1 MKQWL
6 TAQELAAQALPH
18 LPSTKRG
25 INDLAIRECWNE
37 HPTFVRRRS
46 GRGGGMEYHFHI
58 LPTLAQIE
66 YSRRHLKV
74 GIPALPPVANDE
86 TAVVPA
92 NPIGAK
98 AAKRRDARLA
108 IVQRFNSFRKG
119 LTLGHYGAHDQFVRK
134 YNNRS
139 LAIDEWVVDLVPK
152 LSQRSLERW
161 QAEAK
166 NGGAKLAVDRAAA
179 RKGKGVL
186 DTANGGAVRTTILAL
201 LADNQH
207 FTAEH
212 IRDVVASEYGNT
224 LIVPGRDCE
233 KAVPLPPIRTF
244 QHFLK
249 GLRSSHAVT
258 LMRVQNP
265 DRFRSTM
272 APRGLGTLSHVTEPN
287 QLWQIDASPVD
298 ALCTD
303 GRHAIYVCLDIAT
316 RRMVLFISKTPRA
329 SAVALLIRKAIL
341 AWGVAD
347 KIKTDNGSDFTA
359 QDTKRL
365 FAFLDIE
372 IELSDAYTPTQKA
385 HVERAIGDFQK
396 DCATMLPGFVGHSVA
411 DRKAIEERRSFAARL
426 GTSDEEVFGV
436 ALSGDALQAEVDRW
450 ASLRE
455 HEPHA
460 GLKGETPFA
469 VAARSTKPPRHV
481 DERALDLL
489 LMTVPQGGT
498 RRVTSSGIRVDGNHY
513 MTPSILPGTEV
524 LVRMDSADLGVVYA
538 FAPDGGDFLGAGI
551 CPQLSGIDPADAAR
565 ALKAMQ
571 NEITQKGAAAIKAE
585 IRRLKKGGAWHERIL
600 GVREARAPNVVA
612 MPKRGETHVTPQIAA
627 ALEAMDAADD
637 RRRPVPTDPRVAE
650 EQRRLIAEMT
660 AADERA
666 LWERGRES
674 SRRREAEIEAERT
687 AHLPVTVRALPE
699 SPRAK
704 YVRMELLRRRIEAGE
719 QVDVEDA
726 ILLGR
731 YQETPE
737 FKGQRDMHE
746 VYGDEY
752 LAL

>member
-1 MKQWL
+1 MKDWL
-6 TAQELAAQALPH
+6 TAQELAGEALPQ

-25 INDLAIRECWNE
+25 INDLADREAWND
-37 HPTFVRRRS
+37 HPAFARKRS
-46 GRGGGMEYHFHI
+46 GRGGGIEYHVRI

-66 YSRRHLKV
+66 YTRRHLKV
-74 GIPALPPVANDE
+74 GLATLPAAANDE
-86 TAVVPA
+86 PTVDRRPSGRASLE
-92 NPIGAK
+92 
-98 AAKRRDARLA
+98 RDARLA
-108 IVQRFNSFRKG
+108 I
-119 LTLGHYGAHDQFVRK
+119 LGHFDRLRSGLSLNLEGSLQIFVDR
-134 YNNRS
+134 YNARSLTIEDWVLARVKRVSKGSMKRWLAARSKGQSIGVDRS
-139 LAIDEWVVDLVPK
+139 LA
-152 LSQRSLERW
+152 
-161 QAEAK
+161 
-166 NGGAKLAVDRAAA
+166 
-179 RKGKGVL
+179 RKGTGVL
-186 DTANGGAVRTTILAL
+186 DAANDGAVRRTILAL
-201 LADNQH
+201 LADNLH

-212 IRDVVASEYGNT
+212 IRDVVESEYGKT
-224 LIVPGRDCE
+224 LKVRSKGVE
-233 KAVPLPPIRTF
+233 KTVPLPPIRAF
-244 QHFLK
+244 QRVLK
-249 GLRSSHAVT
+249 ELRSSQAVT

-272 APRGLGTLSHVTEPN
+272 APRGLGTLAYVKEPN

-316 RRMVLFISKTPRA
+316 RRMVLFVSRTPRA

-341 AWGVAD
+341 SWGVAD

-359 QDTKRL
+359 RDTQRL
-365 FAFLDIE
+365 FAHLGIE
-372 IELSDAYTPTQKA
+372 IELSDAYAPTQKA

-396 DCATMLPGFVGHSVA
+396 DFATMLPGFVGHNVA

-426 GTSDEEVFGV
+426 GTSDEDAFGV
-436 ALSGDALQAEVDRW
+436 TLTGEELQAEVDRW
-450 ASLRE
+450 TALHQ

-469 VAARSTKPPRHV
+469 VAARSTRQPRHV
-481 DERALDLL
+481 EERALDLL

-498 RRVTSSGIRVDGNHY
+498 RLVTSSGIRVGGTHY
-513 MTPSILPGTEV
+513 MTPGILPGTEV

-538 FAPDGGDFLGAGI
+538 FTRDGDSFLGAGI
-551 CPQLSGIDPADAAR
+551 CPALSGIDPAEATR

-571 NEITQKGAAAIKAE
+571 NEITRKGAAEVRAE
-585 IRRLKKGGAWHERIL
+585 IRKLKKGGAWHQRIL

-612 MPKRGETHVTPQIAA
+612 LPKRGEAHVTPQIAA
-627 ALEAMDAADD
+627 ALDAMDAADD
-637 RRRPVPTDPRVAE
+637 RRSPTPTDPRVAE
-650 EQRRLIAEMT
+650 EQRRLIAE
-660 AADERA
+660 AADETA
-666 LWERGRES
+666 LWERAREH

-687 AHLPVTVRALPE
+687 AHLPEIVRVLPE

-731 YQETPE
+731 YQETAD

-746 VYGDEY
+746 AYGDEY

>member
-1 MKQWL
+1 MKEWL
-6 TAQELAAQALPH
+6 TAQELAGECLPH

-25 INDLAIRECWNE
+25 INDLAIRESWNE
-37 HPTFVRRRS
+37 HPAFARPRK
-46 GRGGGMEYHFHI
+46 GRGGGTEYHI
-58 LPTLAQIE
+58 RLLPALASLEYQRRYLRLGLVDLPTA
-66 YSRRHLKV
+66 
-74 GIPALPPVANDE
+74 ANDE
-86 TAVVPA
+86 DAVPA
-92 NPIGAK
+92 SRLSAR
-98 AAKRRDARLA
+98 ASLERDARLT
-108 IVQRFNSFRKG
+108 IIKHFDSFRSG
-119 LTLGHYGAHDQFVRK
+119 LRLNQQGAMQAFVDRYNARTLH
-134 YNNRS
+134 
-139 LAIDEWVVDLVPK
+139 IEEWVLELVETISK
-152 LSQRSLERW
+152 GSLKRW
-161 QAEAK
+161 IQK
-166 NGGAKLAVDRAAA
+166 HRRGAPIGVDRGLA
-179 RKGKGVL
+179 RKGTGIL
-186 DTANGGAVRTTILAL
+186 DTANGGAVRATILAL

-212 IRDVVASEYGNT
+212 IRDVVESEFGKT
-224 LIVPGRDCE
+224 LTVPG
-233 KAVPLPPIRTF
+233 KAGDKTVPLPPIRAF
-244 QHFLK
+244 QRVSK
-249 GLRSSHAVT
+249 ELRSSQEVT

-272 APRGLGTLSHVTEPN
+272 APRGIGTLSYVSEPN

-316 RRMVLFISKTPRA
+316 RRMVLSVSRTPRA

-359 QDTKRL
+359 RDTQRL
-365 FAFLDIE
+365 FTFLGIE
-372 IELSDAYTPTQKA
+372 VELSDAYTPTQKA

-396 DCATMLPGFVGHSVA
+396 DFATMLPGFVGHNVA

-426 GTSDEEVFGV
+426 GTSDEEAFGV
-436 ALSGDALQAEVDRW
+436 ALTGDELQREVDRW
-450 ASLRE
+450 AALHQ

-460 GLKGETPFA
+460 GLKGQTPFA
-469 VAARSTKPPRHV
+469 VAARSTKPPRTV
-481 DERALDLL
+481 NERALDLL

-513 MTPSILPGTEV
+513 MTPAILPGTEV

-538 FAPDGGDFLGAGI
+538 FTPDGESFLGAGI
-551 CPQLSGIDPADAAR
+551 CPALSGIDPAEAVR

-571 NEITQKGAAAIKAE
+571 NEITSRGAAAIKAE

-612 MPKRGETHVTPQIAA
+612 LPKRGEAHVTPQIAA

-637 RRRPVPTDPRVAE
+637 RRAPVPTDPRVAE
-650 EQRRLIAEMT
+650 EQRRLIAEMA
-660 AADERA
+660 AADEAA
-666 LWERGRES
+666 LWERGRER
-674 SRRREAEIEAERT
+674 SRQREAEIEAERT
-687 AHLPVTVRALPE
+687 AHLPETVRALPE

-719 QVDVEDA
+719 QVEIEDA

-731 YQETPE
+731 YQETAD

-746 VYGDEY
+746 AYGDEY